1 MVVGLAAVV
10 AEAVPRLA
18 GRKRK
23 ETIMNK
29 KLLYI
34 LIPVLAI
41 VFIAMGAIGQYN
53 GLVDSY
59 AEVENAQSNVDTQL
73 QRRYDLIPNVVASV
87 KGAMEHETEVF
98 TAIADARAKIGS
110 SKQGSSEYKEG
121 QSALDSAVSR
131 LLVLTENYPQLNSNQ
146 QVSDLI
152 TELEGTENR
161 LLVARKDYNT
171 VATSYNK
178 KIKHFPTSI
187 YAGIFGYEKVDLF
200 QATSDAATTVPSVN
214 LGDK

>member
-1 MVVGLAAVV
+1 
-10 AEAVPRLA
+10 
-18 GRKRK
+18 
-23 ETIMNK
+23 MNK

-110 SKQGSSEYKEG
+110 SKQGSAEYKEG
-121 QSALDSAVSR
+121 QSELDSAVSR

-171 VATSYNK
+171 IATAYNK
-178 KIKHFPTSI
+178 KIKRFPTSI

-200 QATSDAATTVPSVN
+200 QATSEATTTVPSVN

>member
-1 MVVGLAAVV
+1 
-10 AEAVPRLA
+10 
-18 GRKRK
+18 
-23 ETIMNK
+23 MNK

-34 LIPVLAI
+34 LIPILAI

-59 AEVENAQSNVDTQL
+59 AEVENAQANVDTQL

-110 SKQGSSEYKEG
+110 SKQGSTAYNEG
-121 QSALDSAVSR
+121 QSELDSAVSR

-171 VATSYNK
+171 VATAYNK
-178 KIKHFPTSI
+178 KIKRFPTSL

>member
-1 MVVGLAAVV
+1 
-10 AEAVPRLA
+10 
-18 GRKRK
+18 
-23 ETIMNK
+23 MNK

-34 LIPVLAI
+34 IIPVLAI

-73 QRRYDLIPNVVASV
+73 QRRYDLIPNVVSSV

-110 SKQGSSEYKEG
+110 SKQGSAEYKEG
-121 QSALDSAVSR
+121 QSQLDSAVSR

-161 LLVARKDYNT
+161 LLVARKDFNT
-171 VATSYNK
+171 IATAYNK
-178 KIKHFPTSI
+178 KIKRFPTSI

-214 LGDK
+214 LKDK